1 MLSRGDSDA
10 LTKVGPGTPMGELMR
25 RYWQPIALS
34 TQLEADGAPLRA
46 PLLGERFVV
55 FRDSSGRVGVLDELC
70 MHRGVSLALGRN
82 EEGGLRCLFHG
93 WKYAVDGTV
102 LETPN
107 VCGVKAGLKAPAYP
121 VYEEAGIVWTYIG
134 PRDQAPPRRSFAHEA
149 VPADHLVVIRTNVN
163 ASWLPLM
170 EGGLDS
176 SHVPILHTNQVRPAW
191 GAAARGERPP
201 PQAGG
206 LLSDDL
212 VPEIKVAKT
221 PFGFHYC
228 ALRRLP
234 GGSGELNG
242 RLVPAVLPNIRLI
255 PFGDAVVGAIEV
267 PIDDGHTSTYT
278 IIYSEKNRVDRQKQ
292 LQTFGFVPPFYDEKT
307 CNLNL
312 DWRDGLG
319 QDRSI
324 MKENWTGYRGIE
336 LEDYAVTVSMG
347 SDWDRSKEHLV
358 KSDAAIVC
366 WRRVLLENL
375 ERISKGQAPQA
386 VDFQDLSRIG
396 TYDRTLAAKDGW
408 QSYAPDYRQMFR

>member
-1 MLSRGDSDA
+1 
-10 LTKVGPGTPMGELMR
+10 
-25 RYWQPIALS
+25 
-34 TQLEADGAPLRA
+34 
-46 PLLGERFVV
+46 
-55 FRDSSGRVGVLDELC
+55 VLDELC

-107 VCGVKAGLKAPAYP
+107 VCGVKAGLRAPAYP
-121 VYEEAGIVWTYIG
+121 VYEQGGLVWAYVG
-134 PRDQAPPRRSFAHEA
+134 AKDRVPPRRAFAHEA
-149 VPADHLVVIRTNVN
+149 VPDANRVVIRTNVN

-191 GAAARGERPP
+191 RARAPGDTPGAGPGSVLGEV
-201 PQAGG
+201 
-206 LLSDDL
+206 L
-212 VPEIKVAKT
+212 VPEIKVART

-228 ALRRLP
+228 ALRALP
-234 GGSGELNG
+234 GEGAGFNG

-267 PIDDGHTSTYT
+267 PIDDEHTSTYT
-278 IIYSEKNRVDRQKQ
+278 IVYSATTPIDRAKQ
-292 LQTFGFVPPFYDEKT
+292 LQTFGFVPPFYDERT
-307 CNLNL
+307 CDLAL
-312 DWRDGLG
+312 DWRNGLG

-324 MKENWTGYRGIE
+324 MRDNWTGYRGIE

-358 KSDAAIVC
+358 RSDAAIVL

-375 ERISKGQAPQA
+375 DRIANGEAPQA
-386 VDFQDLSRIG
+386 VDFEDLSRIRG
-396 TYDRTLAAKDGW
+396 YDRSLGAQESW
-408 QSYAPDYRQMFR
+408 QSAAPDYTRLFGPVPDPSEV